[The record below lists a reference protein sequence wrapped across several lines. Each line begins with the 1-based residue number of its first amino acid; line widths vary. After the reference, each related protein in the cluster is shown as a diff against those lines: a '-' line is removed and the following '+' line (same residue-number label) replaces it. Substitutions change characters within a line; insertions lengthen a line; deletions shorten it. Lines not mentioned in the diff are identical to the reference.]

1 MNDLTIGKQLRYTN
15 SVREREVAIMAFLGW
30 FIRYLIIALILAAVA
45 GLGIFTGKK
54 LRTRKD
60 EKTAGGHP
68 SAE

>member
-1 MNDLTIGKQLRYTN
+1 
-15 SVREREVAIMAFLGW
+15 MAFLGW

-60 EKTAGGHP
+60 EKTAGEHP